1 MKSIRIKMMVTFS
14 LVCIISLLASMII
27 SGLKTS
33 QMADRLHDRE
43 LIISAELYSEK
54 CNEWFENVS
63 SLLQPMATF
72 MEQQTKVGTN
82 AVEIREY
89 NEKLNNQ
96 CEFTTNMYSANL
108 NGTFYDGTGWIPEAG
123 WDFSTREWFSR
134 PQKENG
140 LVYGTPY
147 IDTVT
152 GNLVSYISKPYYNE
166 GQIAGVVSMDVS
178 LDKLKEL
185 INGYAAESNI
195 GYFILTD
202 SDNNI
207 IMHENSEF
215 LPEKD
220 DIKNIS
226 SVLGGNYPKAVQSDT
241 SMKDY
246 DGKSVYLS
254 SSPVGDTGWTLYVVQ
269 SASVYTEDS
278 RNLIML
284 LCVIVLIAAVVVI
297 IVTSV
302 VSKSISDPIITVKN
316 AAERMA
322 EGYFDVNINCNTNDE
337 TGMLANSM
345 KKLCITTNEI
355 LDDLKYIMKGLEAG
369 NLTMLSKDRNI
380 YKGDFSTLID
390 SIRNFKN
397 RLTEIIQNINDA
409 SEQVLSGSEHVS
421 SGAQGLSQGTTEQAS
436 SIQQLSATINEINN
450 KVDENAGFAQS
461 AMEKS
466 NENGREIQHVSEKMN
481 ELVSAMSQTKEC
493 SDQIGK
499 IIKSIEDIAFQ
510 TNILALNAAVEAAR
524 AGTAGKGFAVVAD
537 EVRNLAAKSAEAA
550 NNTGTLI
557 ENTIASVERGDKL
570 VNDVAKVMSMV
581 SESSQQITMLNTN
594 ICNSSSELASSIAQ
608 VNQGVEQI
616 SSVVQTN
623 AATSEQSAA
632 ASQQLTGQAHT
643 LKKLVNEFTL
653 R

>member
-1 MKSIRIKMMVTFS
+1 MKSIRTKIMVTFS
-14 LVCIISLLASMII
+14 LVCIISLLVSMLI

-33 QMADRLHDRE
+33 QMADKLHDRE

-54 CNEWFENVS
+54 CNEWFENAS
-63 SLLQPMATF
+63 SFLQPMAAF
-72 MEQQTKVGTN
+72 MEQQTKSGAN

-89 NEKLNNQ
+89 NENLNNQ
-96 CEFTTNMYSANL
+96 CDFTTNMYSANL

-123 WDFSTREWFSR
+123 WDFSGREWFSR

-140 LVYGTPY
+140 LVYGSPY

-152 GNLVSYISKPYYNE
+152 GNLVSYISKPYYNN
-166 GQIAGVVSMDVS
+166 GQIAGVVSMDIS
-178 LDKLKEL
+178 LSKLEEL
-185 INGYAAESNI
+185 IAGYAAASNVD
-195 GYFILTD
+195 YFILTD
-202 SDNNI
+202 SDGNI
-207 IMHENSEF
+207 IMHENDEF
-215 LPEKD
+215 LPVND
-220 DIKNIS
+220 SVKNIS
-226 SVLGGNYPKAVQSDT
+226 GVLDGNYPKVAQNDS

-254 SSPVGDTGWTLYVVQ
+254 SSPIGDTGWTLYAVQ

-284 LCVIVLIAAVVVI
+284 LCVITLAAAVVAI
-297 IVTSV
+297 FFTFV
-302 VSKSISDPIITVKN
+302 VSKSISEPIINVKN

-322 EGYFDVNINCNTNDE
+322 EGYFDVKIDCNTNDE
-337 TGMLANSM
+337 TGILANSM
-345 KKLCITTNEI
+345 QKLCTTTNNI
-355 LDDLKYIMKGLEAG
+355 LEDLKHIMRGLEAG
-369 NLTMLSKDRNI
+369 NLTMLSKDGSM
-380 YKGDFSTLID
+380 YKGDFLALIE
-390 SIRNFKN
+390 SIRRFKN
-397 RLTEIIQNINDA
+397 RLTEIIENINDA

-450 KVDENAGFAQS
+450 KVNENARSAQS

-466 NENGREIQHVSEKMN
+466 NENGREMHHVSEKMN
-481 ELVSAMSQTKEC
+481 DLVSAMSETKEC

-550 NNTGTLI
+550 KNTSTLI

-570 VNDVAKVMSMV
+570 VNDVANVMTMV
-581 SESSQQITMLNTN
+581 TESSQQITALNTN
-594 ICNSSSELASSIAQ
+594 ICNSSSELAGSIAQ

-632 ASQQLTGQAHT
+632 ASEQLTGQAHT
-643 LKKLVNEFTL
+643 LKKLVSEFTL